1 MLCGNAAPLSPAAI
15 PGGQVRDSSSRKRG
29 PSSDSSADLPPRNF
43 DNFEKASISED
54 FRCRRLTQ
62 KPPGAA
68 RKTANG
74 RLAAHYALSPSSGAE
89 HARMS
94 SSQSPTPRP
103 GHVAAQGDTALAKI
117 VSTECGLETHVHP
130 DHDNGNNEAV
140 QEQGYEGPSLEAVVS
155 HRSVYARF
163 SPRRKAIIMAVLAY
177 CGFLTPILSTAVLVA
192 VPEVADTFNSTG
204 VVINISNALFFVF
217 MAISPLFW
225 GPLAQSVGRRPVFI
239 AASVLLTAF
248 CAGTAA
254 SPNVGAYF
262 AFRMLSAFQGTA
274 YLVVGTVIIGDI
286 FHPTERGRALG
297 AFLSG
302 LLIGPSVAPLLGG
315 VVITFT
321 SWRVIYWVITGLA
334 GLALALIVFLLPET
348 IPERPTTL
356 DGLSIPQRALK
367 VVKLS
372 NPAEVVRPLIIYP
385 NLWITALAV
394 SSLIW
399 NQYSTLTPIRYVI
412 NPRFDLTSPMQSAL
426 FFLPF
431 GIGAF
436 SGTFVGG
443 RWSDFIVNRYQ
454 KRRNRRVPE
463 DRLNSAVAFLLVV
476 VPSTSL
482 IYGWAVAKRAG
493 GIPLVVISMFLQG
506 FTQLCALPSLNTYL
520 IDVLQDKGQSSVAVA
535 GNYLTRFLFAAAG
548 SAVCLPAIEAIGVGW
563 FSTISGLFITATG
576 VLVWLLT
583 RYGEK
588 WRVDTGKGDSPAAS
602 EGEDAAQVKS

>member
-1 MLCGNAAPLSPAAI
+1 MSPLSPSLPGSPAATE
-15 PGGQVRDSSSRKRG
+15 GN
-29 PSSDSSADLPPRNF
+29 PP
-43 DNFEKASISED
+43 
-54 FRCRRLTQ
+54 LT
-62 KPPGAA
+62 K
-68 RKTANG
+68 
-74 RLAAHYALSPSSGAE
+74 
-89 HARMS
+89 
-94 SSQSPTPRP
+94 
-103 GHVAAQGDTALAKI
+103 V
-117 VSTECGLETHVHP
+117 VSTECGLETHALP
-130 DHDNGNNEAV
+130 DLDDDNAAP
-140 QEQGYEGPSLEAVVS
+140 QEQDQPGAALEAVTS
-155 HRSVYARF
+155 RRSVYARF
-163 SPRRKAIIMAVLAY
+163 SPRRKAVIMAILSY
-177 CGFLTPILSTAVLVA
+177 CGFITPILSTAVLVA
-192 VPEVADTFNSTG
+192 VPEVAATFKSTG

-239 AASVLLTAF
+239 AASVMLTGF

-274 YLVVGTVIIGDI
+274 YLVVGTVVIGDI

-302 LLIGPSVAPLLGG
+302 LLIGPSIAPLLGG

-321 SWRVIYWVITGLA
+321 TWRVIYWVITGLA
-334 GLALALIVFLLPET
+334 GLALALVVFLLPET

-356 DGLSIPQRALK
+356 DDLSVSRKIGK
-367 VVKLS
+367 VVMLS
-372 NPAEVVRPLIIYP
+372 NPWKVVHPLIIYP

-394 SSLIW
+394 SSLMW

-412 NPRFDLTSPMQSAL
+412 NPRFELTSPIQSAL

-436 SGTFVGG
+436 LGTFVGG

-454 KRRNRRVPE
+454 RRRERRVPE
-463 DRLNSAVAFLLVV
+463 DRLNSAVIFLLVI

-563 FSTISGLFITATG
+563 YSTISGLFITATG

-588 WRVDTGKGDSPAAS
+588 WRVDTGKSDNSAGS
-602 EGEDAAQVKS
+602 EGEDMVHGK